1 MSESF
6 LGEIALFAFNNVPDG
21 WLPCEGQQLTI
32 TQNQALYSLLG
43 RTYGGDGATYFNL
56 PDLRGRTPVHYGL
69 MQDATRILPA
79 GQVLTMGASGGTET
93 VTLNL
98 TQVPAHSH
106 QFTTV
111 STNPSASTV
120 LANATLSIAQ
130 KATTTAA
137 TAPNAPPVYAAPGA
151 LVTLNTGSLAPA
163 GSSQA
168 HENRQPYLALQYCIC
183 KSGLYPTRN

>member
-21 WLPCEGQQLTI
+21 WLACEGQQLLI
-32 TQNQALYSLLG
+32 QQNQALYSLLG
-43 RTYGGDGATYFNL
+43 RTYGGDGVTNFNL
-56 PDLRGRTPVHYGL
+56 PDLRGRTPVNYGQ
-69 MQDATRILPA
+69 MTDANRILPLA
-79 GQVLTMGASGGTET
+79 QILTMGASGGTET

-111 STNPSASTV
+111 STNPSASGV
-120 LANATLSIAQ
+120 LANAVLSISQ

-151 LVTLNTGSLAPA
+151 LVTLNTSSLAPA
-163 GSSQA
+163 GGSQA

-183 KSGLYPTRN
+183 KTGIYPMRN